1 MSKLYEIFLH
11 FKIHTANMS
20 TLTKVEACMLITV
33 LCCFGHV
40 AWPVGSQF
48 PDQGLN
54 LDHSSKCTES

>member
-1 MSKLYEIFLH
+1 
-11 FKIHTANMS
+11 MS